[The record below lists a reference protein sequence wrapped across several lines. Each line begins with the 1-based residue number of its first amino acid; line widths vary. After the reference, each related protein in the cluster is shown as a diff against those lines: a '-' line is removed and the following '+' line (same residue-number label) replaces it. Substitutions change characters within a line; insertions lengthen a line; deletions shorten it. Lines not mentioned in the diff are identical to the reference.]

1 MEKVILTKKENA
13 VMQIL
18 WEKDK
23 PMSAH
28 DIVEASEGELNIH
41 TVQQVLRKMLNAGHI
56 EMAGVGQTLKSLTR
70 LYRPVLSQAEYYCG
84 HLSDKTLEKITVE
97 YINSIDNLEEALA
110 FSKAIE
116 EKKKKLNQKA

>member
-18 WEKDK
+18 WENDK
-23 PMSAH
+23 PMSAP

-70 LYRPVLSQAEYYCG
+70 LYRPVLSQAEYY
-84 HLSDKTLEKITVE
+84 
-97 YINSIDNLEEALA
+97 
-110 FSKAIE
+110 
-116 EKKKKLNQKA
+116 

>member
-1 MEKVILTKKENA
+1 
-13 VMQIL
+13 
-18 WEKDK
+18 
-23 PMSAH
+23 MSAH

-70 LYRPVLSQAEYYCG
+70 LFRPVLSHADYYYG

-116 EKKKKLNQKA
+116 EKKKKLNHEA